1 MASALLSACSM
12 RLAASTGAPLPPRY
26 LVSCSSTPT
35 NCVAAPQ
42 VGRTESSHIRVSEE
56 RHVSRRDAV
65 AAGGTTLLAGFLFL
79 LPSDD
84 AEARTKNP
92 EVAKKLKEAIEKVKL
107 KAKKTAEKATEAA
120 KEAKATVAK

>member
-1 MASALLSACSM
+1 MNWSSLYNNAVLSPCWTAIS
-12 RLAASTGAPLPPRY
+12 L
-26 LVSCSSTPT
+26 
-35 NCVAAPQ
+35 Q
-42 VGRTESSHIRVSEE
+42 VGIMGSSHIRVSEE

-65 AAGGTTLLAGFLFL
+65 VAGGSTLLVGFLFF
-79 LPSDD
+79 LPIDD